1 MFFVKTHR
9 IVEIK
14 STSKARVK
22 TYLINT
28 LKKRLSCKILQSNE
42 ELSFVDN
49 SSYFFRGSKSSIVSG
64 KVIFSPLNNR
74 IKMDIFFYNYTT
86 TIVILTMVF
95 LLCTIPYFMLTNNSS
110 SGSVI
115 VPFKWNWENLKPLV
129 IVISIFGGFYLF
141 NYISMKEEVD
151 EIIKNILLIDDSRED
166 IIKCCD

>member
-1 MFFVKTHR
+1 
-9 IVEIK
+9 
-14 STSKARVK
+14 
-22 TYLINT
+22 
-28 LKKRLSCKILQSNE
+28 
-42 ELSFVDN
+42 
-49 SSYFFRGSKSSIVSG
+49 
-64 KVIFSPLNNR
+64 
-74 IKMDIFFYNYTT
+74 MDIFFYNYTT